1 MEKNTDK
8 SDKIDLTQSANK
20 NLAKEEIS
28 DLHEECEEG
37 TNEIMSG
44 SNIDCCMPEEQS
56 DNLSNSVDKLSLVTE
71 QSMPC
76 DSHISPSVTDTIE
89 TDKVTNTETIE
100 AEEEISDN
108 ISKCNNDSDS
118 LNQEV
123 NNL

>member
-8 SDKIDLTQSANK
+8 NDKIDSTQSANN

-28 DLHEECEEG
+28 DLLEECNEG

-44 SNIDCCMPEEQS
+44 SNIDCCTPEEQS

-71 QSMPC
+71 QSTPC
-76 DSHISPSVTDTIE
+76 DSHISPSVTD
-89 TDKVTNTETIE
+89 TIE

-108 ISKCNNDSDS
+108 ISKCNND
-118 LNQEV
+118 
-123 NNL
+123 